1 MPLYIIRLTVPNQET
16 LDHVADRIGTIT
28 LNQPDKLNAW
38 TPVME
43 REVRAA
49 TVLPGLHRE
58 IEETYGF

>member
-1 MPLYIIRLTVPNQET
+1 VPNQET

-49 TVLPGLHRE
+49 TVLSGLHRE